1 MKHAVACICFLLAV
15 SLPAQELNTETIL
28 KLVKAGISEDTIL
41 GLVNQQPGKYTLSAD
56 DMIALKKAGAT
67 DKFIAAMVVRSGA
80 GSTQSVQPVA
90 GLTADVI
97 ATPAANAAPLILH
110 DATPIRLRLKR
121 NLSSESAKAGESVDF
136 EVLDDLKVDDVLVV
150 ARGGTAL
157 ATVTEAEQ
165 KKFMTRGGKLDVN
178 VDYVRLVNGDKVA
191 VRAVKE
197 AKGSHMDVTIPR
209 GTEVTAFVDGE
220 IKLDRTKLAA
230 VTSPEPAAASTA
242 TASRIA
248 LLSLAPPSLFDIT
261 FTSAPS
267 NAVVTIAGQPI
278 GRTPFTTKLP
288 PGTYKAVFSADGFA
302 AMSKDLAVGTGYP
315 TTVST
320 ALRAVR

>member
-28 KLVKAGISEDTIL
+28 KLVKAGISEDTIM

-67 DKFIAAMVVRSGA
+67 DRFIAAMVMRTGA
-80 GSTQSVQPVA
+80 GSAQPVQPVG
-90 GLTADVI
+90 GLTTDAIV
-97 ATPAANAAPLILH
+97 TPAANPLILH

-136 EVLDDLKVDDVLVV
+136 EVLDDLKVDDVLLV

-165 KKFMTRGGKLDVN
+165 KKFMTHGGKLDVN
-178 VDYVRLVNGDKVA
+178 IDYVRLVNGDKVA

-197 AKGSHMDVTIPR
+197 AKGR
-209 GTEVTAFVDGE
+209 
-220 IKLDRTKLAA
+220 
-230 VTSPEPAAASTA
+230 
-242 TASRIA
+242 
-248 LLSLAPPSLFDIT
+248 
-261 FTSAPS
+261 
-267 NAVVTIAGQPI
+267 
-278 GRTPFTTKLP
+278 P
-288 PGTYKAVFSADGFA
+288 PGCDHPEGH
-302 AMSKDLAVGTGYP
+302 
-315 TTVST
+315 
-320 ALRAVR
+320 